1 LTELVVQMLG
11 KPLFFTLFDPT
22 KLAGE
27 PFERRRKFRGPAWRL
42 IRSPGTSI

>member
-1 LTELVVQMLG
+1 MQMLG

-22 KLAGE
+22 KLASE
-27 PFERRRKFRGPAWRL
+27 PFERGRKFRGPVRRL